1 MSDEFIAAGLHVA
14 CGTHPS
20 PHSLT
25 CYLVLWRTGR
35 HTQPDYM
42 PIGGDYFF
50 LGGGNCYW
58 SSYST
63 ITIAITNS
71 TITVRMGYKIMLRAA
86 RSQKKIVC
94 IRCVCVRGGVKVL
107 HRVVTGIGGSVA
119 YW

>member
-50 LGGGNCYW
+50 FLGGELLLVIILNYNHRNHQQHHYCENGLQNNAA
-58 SSYST
+58 SGA
-63 ITIAITNS
+63 IAEKNS
-71 TITVRMGYKIMLRAA
+71 LYTV
-86 RSQKKIVC
+86 
-94 IRCVCVRGGVKVL
+94 CVCAGRC
-107 HRVVTGIGGSVA
+107 
-119 YW
+119 